1 MDFENGQIKVF
12 FGPKGH
18 KAPDDLEKVI
28 VDFIDE
34 AEESLEV
41 AVQELDNPLI
51 AAALE
56 RASRRHKTSKPDR
69 RISVRIVVEAN
80 YLRES
85 SPIPPPDPNDPNSE
99 EKPGQFEENREKMRQ
114 LLRSAAHF
122 KLDFN
127 ASTFHQKFIVRDY
140 NRPKAALLTG
150 STNFT
155 TTGTRSNLNN
165 LVIFHHPDI
174 VKAYHSEWN
183 QINEGTFGRFSPKG
197 YKAKELLVGNTKVYP
212 LFAPDHNPELIIVN
226 AILKAEKSIH
236 FAIFTFSGS
245 STIDDALLSALAKGV
260 SVKGVLDR
268 TQASH
273 DYSPHPALINAG
285 AELRRHKVPGLP
297 GFNKRGKL
305 HHKIMVI
312 DGKVAISGSFNY
324 TDKANR
330 FNDENVFFIHNQD
343 VAECFINEIDR
354 IYENL
359 AEDF

>member
-183 QINEGTFGRFSPKG
+183 QRQHREGPNKSQGKSGTENPCPKLSDQSP
-197 YKAKELLVGNTKVYP
+197 N
-212 LFAPDHNPELIIVN
+212 
-226 AILKAEKSIH
+226 LKCAHQRQQANSDDIQQNKSGIEISKQ
-236 FAIFTFSGS
+236 FVIS
-245 STIDDALLSALAKGV
+245 
-260 SVKGVLDR
+260 
-268 TQASH
+268 
-273 DYSPHPALINAG
+273 
-285 AELRRHKVPGLP
+285 
-297 GFNKRGKL
+297 RG
-305 HHKIMVI
+305 
-312 DGKVAISGSFNY
+312 
-324 TDKANR
+324 TT
-330 FNDENVFFIHNQD
+330 
-343 VAECFINEIDR
+343 
-354 IYENL
+354 
-359 AEDF
+359 